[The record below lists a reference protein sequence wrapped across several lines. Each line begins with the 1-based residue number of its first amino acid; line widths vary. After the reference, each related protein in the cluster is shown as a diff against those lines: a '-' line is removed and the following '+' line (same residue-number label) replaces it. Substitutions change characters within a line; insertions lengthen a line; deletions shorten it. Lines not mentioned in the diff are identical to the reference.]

1 MNIRSLSYSI
11 PGVSGTSR
19 IRDLL
24 EDLINKRYVFS
35 IIPET
40 ITELNNGIKY
50 YYVVAICNDTK
61 VIINEYGKQAEELF
75 KEVRKECFLRNNIS

>member
-24 EDLINKRYVFS
+24 EDLNNKRYVFS

-40 ITELNNGIKY
+40 ITELNNGVKY
-50 YYVVAICNDTK
+50 YYVEAKCNDTK

-75 KEVRKECFLRNNIS
+75 KEVHKDCFLKNNIS